1 MYFLLAFCPN
11 DANHFVTS
19 LQEIFGGNAA
29 SDEYHIG
36 RHVSN
41 LFVVQTY
48 EGQSDI
54 HGKWLRAQ
62 PEGTWTWA
70 DIPFH
75 SIDFGPGY
83 HWQAGLCLEHELYID
98 CTSYTKINELY
109 HRIPYKTRKNPDRG
123 RFPNRDRANASPARD
138 IMEGLVF

>member
-1 MYFLLAFCPN
+1 MCFSLAFCPN
-11 DANHFVTS
+11 DANHFAS

-62 PEGTWTWA
+62 PGTRTWA
-70 DIPFH
+70 DILLN
-75 SIDFGPGY
+75 SIDFGPSY
-83 HWQAGLCLEHELYID
+83 HWQAGLCLDHELYID
-98 CTSYTKINELY
+98 CTSYIKTNELY
-109 HRIPYKTRKNPDRG
+109 NTISLSLSL
-123 RFPNRDRANASPARD
+123 A
-138 IMEGLVF
+138 